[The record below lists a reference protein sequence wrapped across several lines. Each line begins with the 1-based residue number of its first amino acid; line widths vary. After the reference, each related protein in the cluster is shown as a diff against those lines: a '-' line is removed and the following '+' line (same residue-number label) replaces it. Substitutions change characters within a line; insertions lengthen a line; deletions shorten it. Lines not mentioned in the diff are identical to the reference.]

1 MQTRFAGISRTVTVF
16 CGKQILSLTMT
27 PMLESTDWKNQEQL
41 LDFFDQDILQLP
53 FGNSKSN
60 CECYLTVHDI

>member
-1 MQTRFAGISRTVTVF
+1 MQTRFAGISRAVTVF
-16 CGKQILSLTMT
+16 CDKQILSLTMT

-41 LDFFDQDILQLP
+41 SDFFDQDILQLS